1 MVSNLYFIGMSKNCF
16 NSLKSNI
23 EFLLKFKDFTSH
35 NIDICIIDSDSSDG
49 TKEYCYELY
58 EQKFINQIIEIDN
71 LEKEYSSRIERLT
84 ICRNEGLNYIG
95 KMIDKEALYIPMDMD
110 LDLFSLT
117 SFEELEKIINTFIS
131 RDNFDG
137 LFPFSVPHY
146 YDIFA
151 LRATGWVNGNN
162 LLTARKLKDKFK
174 IFSVIFNY
182 FLIFRKQKHIEK
194 FNEPFISVESAFG
207 GMGLYKMGV
216 KEFENYKY
224 DINVDNINYYS
235 EHIVFNNF
243 FKNLYISCEWK
254 FPSPME
260 YTFFNNFTFLE
271 KITYIMKTL
280 KNDFKNI

>member
-1 MVSNLYFIGMSKNCF
+1 MSKNCF

-151 LRATGWVNGNN
+151 L
-162 LLTARKLKDKFK
+162 
-174 IFSVIFNY
+174 
-182 FLIFRKQKHIEK
+182 
-194 FNEPFISVESAFG
+194 
-207 GMGLYKMGV
+207 V
-216 KEFENYKY
+216 K
-224 DINVDNINYYS
+224 
-235 EHIVFNNF
+235 
-243 FKNLYISCEWK
+243 
-254 FPSPME
+254 
-260 YTFFNNFTFLE
+260 
-271 KITYIMKTL
+271 
-280 KNDFKNI
+280 

>member
-1 MVSNLYFIGMSKNCF
+1 LS
-16 NSLKSNI
+16 
-23 EFLLKFKDFTSH
+23 
-35 NIDICIIDSDSSDG
+35 
-49 TKEYCYELY
+49 
-58 EQKFINQIIEIDN
+58 
-71 LEKEYSSRIERLT
+71 
-84 ICRNEGLNYIG
+84 ICRNAGLNYIE

-131 RDNFDG
+131 KDNFDG

-162 LLTARKLKDKFK
+162 LLTARNLKDKFK

-182 FLIFRKQKHIEK
+182 FLIFRKQKHIKK

-224 DINVDNINYYS
+224 DINIDNINYYS

-243 FKNLYISCEWK
+243 FNNLYISSEWK
-254 FPSPME
+254 FHSPTE

-271 KITYIMKTL
+271 KVMYIMKTL